1 MNIYEIL
8 VSSML
13 NLFFLVTTERISW
26 AQLVTIC
33 SWEQILSDRRKV
45 REGLQGDV
53 RNSKVSK
60 GNPSSGL

>member
-1 MNIYEIL
+1 MKVHEIL
-8 VSSML
+8 MSSVL
-13 NLFFLVTTERISW
+13 NLFFLVTIERISW

-33 SWEQILSDRRKV
+33 SWEQVLSDRRKM

-53 RNSKVSK
+53 RNPNVSK